1 MSNKRVNTS
10 TAEGV
15 REQDEAEK
23 FVRDG
28 QVKDILFL
36 MDSVQGRRFMWRLLS
51 RCGVYRL
58 SYTGNSDTY
67 FREGER
73 NIGLWVLAELARADQ
88 QLFLKMQLEN
98 QQEGDIKHA

>member
-1 MSNKRVNTS
+1 MSNRRVDTS
-10 TAEGV
+10 TREGV
-15 REQDEAEK
+15 RVQGEQAK

-28 QVKDILFL
+28 EVLDIKHI
-36 MDSVQGRRFMWRLLS
+36 MSDVSGRRFVWRLLS

-73 NIGLWVLAELARADQ
+73 NIGLWLLAELARVDQ
-88 QLFLKMQLEN
+88 GLFLQMQQEN
-98 QQEGDIKHA
+98 QKEGDINHA